1 MNPTSSIRPPTS
13 SAGSSGSSTAHGPTG
28 ASTRREALREA
39 DHHARNLSEAR
50 GRRGLDEP
58 RFELPEEEPTKEEPR
73 PEAVTVP
80 LPPERDPLSA
90 KEQAKQSLKG
100 GGDAIALDGEKA
112 SAKSQ
117 GQADGADELVED
129 GRPEDASAEGVD
141 TAVKRPHLAA
151 RGATQEASQAPA
163 VDANGV
169 AIEVEASTDSAT
181 TPFEAAR
188 QKAMLLATQTQAA
201 PVAQSALAAAITE
214 LYIQPDEDAEATLST
229 LEAEAL
235 GIENPDGEMTLD
247 GLDLRPTERVFGP
260 SGANGLAGLNLPQSQ
275 APQGVASE
283 VADAVSRLVVDA
295 RDDAQGVLRFRT
307 ETGQTFYAQTRV
319 DPTGQ
324 QQVELRLTSDDPG
337 VRALLL
343 ERLSDLRSALSRVG
357 FADAQVSVE
366 RDFSGQDPRREAER
380 TEEPNELQPVRRRSP
395 FTQNTDG
402 PAAPGRLHLI
412 I

>member
-13 SAGSSGSSTAHGPTG
+13 SAGSSSSSSAHGSAG

-100 GGDAIALDGEKA
+100 SGDAIALDAEKA

-117 GQADGADELVED
+117 GKADGADESLQKGQVEESS
-129 GRPEDASAEGVD
+129 GEGGD

-151 RGATQEASQAPA
+151 RVATEAAADEAA

-169 AIEVEASTDSAT
+169 AVEPETSTDPAT
-181 TPFEAAR
+181 SPFEAAR
-188 QKAMLLATQTQAA
+188 QRAILLATQTQAA

-214 LYIQPDEDAEATLST
+214 LTIQPDEDAEATLST

-235 GIENPDGEMTLD
+235 GVENPDGELALD

-260 SGANGLAGLNLPQSQ
+260 SGANGLAGLNLPQNQ
-275 APQGVASE
+275 APQGVATE
-283 VADAVSRLVVDA
+283 VADAVSRLMVDA

-307 ETGQTFYAQTRV
+307 ETGQTFFAQTRV
-319 DPTGQ
+319 DPNGQ
-324 QQVELRLTSDDPG
+324 QQVELRLMSDDPG
-337 VRALLL
+337 IRALLL

-366 RDFSGQDPRREAER
+366 RDFSGQDPRSEAEP

-395 FTQNTDG
+395 FSQNTEG